1 MKLKKIASLA
11 AAGVMAVSM
20 LTACQTTSN
29 NNNNNNQGTN
39 PPVETSGLSA
49 AVEERLPSELLDYVT
64 LKDSTELDAD
74 LEYAVEYVGVREIL
88 DGYVNVNDLL
98 EPVKSNSFNKALESE
113 VGVNQLLGTSTD
125 YTVDNIGSNLTLLN
139 DEKASAQSTTM
150 QDAVAVKSYAIS
162 GQIGDRAVQQKIA
175 DAITKYIYSYQYTV
189 KENGSVAPDGKHE
202 YAGGNWNHE
211 YTVSIS
217 ACTVDCNSV
226 ITSNIFD
233 GIVGAENPYVTYVA
247 VQVVRT
253 STHQ

>member
-49 AVEERLPSELLDYVT
+49 AVEDRLSVKSLGDYIT
-64 LKDSTELDAD
+64 FKDSTELDEN
-74 LEYAVEYVGVREIL
+74 LEYATEYVGVREIL

-98 EPVKSNSFNKALESE
+98 VPVNSSNFVNVLDDA
-113 VGVNQLLGTSTD
+113 VGVTSYTTSMGTKSDNVTEIGLNQ
-125 YTVDNIGSNLTLLN
+125 TLVAA
-139 DEKASAQSTTM
+139 EAAAGMSTTM
-150 QDAVAVKSYAIS
+150 DDAVAVQSYVIS

-175 DAITKYIYSYQYTV
+175 DAVSRYVDNYQYTV
-189 KENGSVAPDGKHE
+189 VRNNAQNF
-202 YAGGNWNHE
+202 AGGNWNYE
-211 YTVSIS
+211 YTVSVS
-217 ACTVDCNSV
+217 ACTVDCNSA
-226 ITSNIFD
+226 ITSGNF
-233 GIVGAENPYVTYVA
+233 GKFELVGAADPYVTYVA

-253 STHQ
+253 AEHQ